1 METFDPVAGE
11 LERLECP
18 GVAGLYRGVDLI
30 PRDAQA
36 GGIEIKPVE
45 LARRLDQ
52 RDVASTSHVIDDGAG
67 GGLDVGGYLALGREK
82 AREPFGEIGAA

>member
-11 LERLECP
+11 FERLERF
-18 GVAGLYRGVDLI
+18 GVAGVYRGVDLT

-36 GGIEIKPVE
+36 SGIEIKPVE

-52 RDVASTSHVIDDGAG
+52 RDIASMSHVIDNGAG
-67 GGLDVGGYLALGREK
+67 GGLDIGRYLALRREK